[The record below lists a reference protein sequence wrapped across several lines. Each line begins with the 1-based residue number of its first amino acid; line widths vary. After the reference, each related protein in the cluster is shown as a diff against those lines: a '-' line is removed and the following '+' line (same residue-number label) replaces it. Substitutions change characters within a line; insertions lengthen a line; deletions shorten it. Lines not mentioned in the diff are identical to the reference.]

1 MVRVL
6 VEEEERRWK
15 NGRVQKDGEGGRSPL
30 SVDRF
35 RGFVRGIE

>member
-1 MVRVL
+1 MVERGGW
-6 VEEEERRWK
+6 EERWK
-15 NGRVQKDGEGGRSPL
+15 NGRTAKDGEGGRSPL